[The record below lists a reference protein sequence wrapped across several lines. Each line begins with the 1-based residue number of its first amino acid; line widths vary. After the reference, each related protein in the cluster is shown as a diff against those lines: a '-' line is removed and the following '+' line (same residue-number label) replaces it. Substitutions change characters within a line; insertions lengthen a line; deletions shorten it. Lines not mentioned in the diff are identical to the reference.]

1 MDYSANELLL
11 KPGERKR
18 IPFWN
23 RIIQVALAILII
35 TVCVTLLVAHT
46 VFVTIFVLESFHSN
60 SVGSSNPQHPS
71 IFLRKLITHSNE
83 GDSLQ
88 VLVPVQLPKLVT
100 NVPDDLNSKTMHP
113 RIKSEEDYE
122 DIKHRYKNQNI
133 PKL

>member
-1 MDYSANELLL
+1 M
-11 KPGERKR
+11 
-18 IPFWN
+18 
-23 RIIQVALAILII
+23 
-35 TVCVTLLVAHT
+35 LVAPT

-71 IFLRKLITHSNE
+71 IFLRKLISHSNE

-122 DIKHRYKNQNI
+122 VVKPRYKKSKYSETI
-133 PKL
+133 IL